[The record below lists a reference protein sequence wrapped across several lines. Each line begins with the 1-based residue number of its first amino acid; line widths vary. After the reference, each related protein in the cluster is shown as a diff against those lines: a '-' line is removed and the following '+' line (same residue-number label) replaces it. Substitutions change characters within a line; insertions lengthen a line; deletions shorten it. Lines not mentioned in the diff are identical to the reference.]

1 MSKFFVTGGSG
12 FIGSN
17 LVKKL
22 LSKGHYVKV
31 FDDFS
36 RGKKRKINF
45 TEKKFQFVNGDIRD
59 EKKVIKE
66 SKGFDFFIHL
76 AAINGTKFFYEKPQ
90 DVLDVSIKGIL
101 AVMEACKKNKIKK
114 IIFSSSSEVYQ
125 NPPMIPTKEG
135 VPLIIPDVFNPR
147 YSYGAGKIISEM
159 VLLNYYRDFFK
170 KIIIFRPHN
179 VYGPDMGW
187 EHVIPEMILR
197 SEKIKI
203 NDKTFLIKG
212 DGKQTRSFIF
222 IEDFTDILY
231 KVITKGKHR
240 NIYHIGNNDEIK
252 IMTLAKKIIKYQ
264 KKNVQIICSQEP
276 YGETPRRCPNIE
288 KIEGLGYK
296 QKYSIDDGLRITIN
310 WYIKNKKFQENK

>member
-1 MSKFFVTGGSG
+1 MSNFFVTGGSG

-17 LVKKL
+17 LVRKL

-31 FDDFS
+31 YDDFS
-36 RGKKRKINF
+36 RGKIRKINF
-45 TEKKFQFVNGDIRD
+45 TEKKFKFVNGDIRD

-66 SKGFDFFIHL
+66 SKGFDYFIHL

-101 AVMEACKKNKIKK
+101 TAVEACKKNSIKQ
-114 IIFSSSSEVYQ
+114 IIFASSSEVYQ
-125 NPPMIPTKEG
+125 TPPMIPTKEN

-159 VLLNYYRDFFK
+159 VLLNYHRDFFK

-197 SEKIKI
+197 SEKIKN
-203 NDKTFLIKG
+203 NDETFLIKG
-212 DGKQTRSFIF
+212 NGKQTRSFIF
-222 IEDFTDILY
+222 INDFTEILY
-231 KVITKGKHR
+231 KVVIKGKHR
-240 NIYHIGNNDEIK
+240 NIYHIGNNDEIRIK
-252 IMTLAKKIIKYQ
+252 TLAKKIIKYQ
-264 KKNVQIICSQEP
+264 KKDVKIICSEEP

-288 KIEGLGYK
+288 KIQGLGYE
-296 QKYSIDDGLRITIN
+296 QKYSIDEGLKLTSD
-310 WYIKNKKFQENK
+310 WYLKNKNYKEEK